1 MNGQSLLAVV
11 RCPLTFNMNREEYL
25 IYSLLYAIDA
35 ANVKK
40 QNLVQMA
47 LKTDSVS
54 FVKIYN
60 LIQQQ
65 DEATRRNIIASMQ
78 NDFDKDEIVEEIKN
92 TFLMEFEA
100 SIQESV
106 VGTLKF

>member
-1 MNGQSLLAVV
+1 
-11 RCPLTFNMNREEYL
+11 MNREEYL
-25 IYSLLYAIDA
+25 IYCLLYAIDA

-60 LIQQQ
+60 LIQQH
-65 DEATRRNIIASMQ
+65 DEATRKNIIASCQ
-78 NDFDKDEIVEEIKN
+78 NDFDKGEILEEIKN
-92 TFLMEFEA
+92 TFLSELDS
-100 SIQESV
+100 SIQENIIEVLSPERARQI
-106 VGTLKF
+106 

>member
-1 MNGQSLLAVV
+1 MNGQSLLTVV
-11 RCPLTFNMNREEYL
+11 CCPLTFNMNREEYL
-25 IYSLLYAIDA
+25 IYCLLYAIDA

-78 NDFDKDEIVEEIKN
+78 NDFDKNEIVEEIKN
-92 TFLMEFEA
+92 TFLMEFET

-106 VGTLKF
+106 IEVLK

>member
-1 MNGQSLLAVV
+1 MNGQSLLTVV
-11 RCPLTFNMNREEYL
+11 RSLQSMNREEYL
-25 IYSLLYAIDA
+25 IYCLLYAIDA

-47 LKTDSVS
+47 LKTDSVT

-60 LIQQQ
+60 LIQQH
-65 DEATRRNIIASMQ
+65 DEATRKNIIALMQ
-78 NDFDKDEIVEEIKN
+78 NDFDKEDLIEEIKN
-92 TFLMEFEA
+92 TFLMEFET

-106 VGTLKF
+106 VDILN

>member
-1 MNGQSLLAVV
+1 MNK
-11 RCPLTFNMNREEYL
+11 EEYL
-25 IYSLLYAIDA
+25 IYCLLCAIDA

-47 LKTDSVS
+47 LKTDSVN

-60 LIQQQ
+60 LIQQH
-65 DEATRRNIIASMQ
+65 DEATRKNIVASMQ
-78 NDFDKDEIVEEIKN
+78 NDFDKNDLIEEIRN
-92 TFLMEFEA
+92 TFLLELDS

-106 VGTLKF
+106 VEVLNSEIAK

>member
-1 MNGQSLLAVV
+1 
-11 RCPLTFNMNREEYL
+11 MNREEYL
-25 IYSLLYAIDA
+25 IYCLLYAIDA

-60 LIQQQ
+60 LIQQH
-65 DEATRRNIIASMQ
+65 DEATRKNIIALMQ
-78 NDFDKDEIVEEIKN
+78 NDFDKEDLIEEIKN
-92 TFLMEFEA
+92 TFLMEFET

-106 VGTLKF
+106 VRTLKF

>member
-1 MNGQSLLAVV
+1 
-11 RCPLTFNMNREEYL
+11 MNREEYL
-25 IYSLLYAIDA
+25 IYCLLYAIDA

-47 LKTDSVS
+47 LMTDSVS

-60 LIQQQ
+60 LIQQH
-65 DEATRRNIIASMQ
+65 DEATRKNIIALYRNYFNES
-78 NDFDKDEIVEEIKN
+78 EIIDEIKN
-92 TFLMEFEA
+92 TFLSELEI

-106 VGTLKF
+106 VEVLSPERARQTPC